1 MIRARAR
8 RAGRGETDLHS
19 AGPERGNRLRIERRR
34 FLDPATEQHRHV
46 WHHGAQ
52 HPGVE
57 VIEYGVEAQRADLA
71 NAAIINCLCMIENK
85 IAGLAQVKPPKP
97 DSDPHHFE
105 LSRFYVDAAYHGKG
119 IAPVLMQE
127 TLNIM
132 RARDARS
139 LWLSVWQG
147 SQQAIRF
154 YQKQGFVISGETIFM
169 IGDEPMN
176 DWLMTKEL

>member
-1 MIRARAR
+1 MSDMYFRAAIPDDANEIADFMTRNFLA
-8 RAGRGETDLHS
+8 AYGHS
-19 AGPERGNRLRIERRR
+19 SSPENIQKAVQ
-34 FLDPATEQHRHV
+34 DY
-46 WHHGAQ
+46 
-52 HPGVE
+52 
-57 VIEYGVEAQRADLA
+57 YGVEAQRADLA
-71 NAAIINCLCMIENK
+71 NAAIINCLCIIENK

-97 DSDPHHFE
+97 DTDPHRFE
-105 LSRFYVDAAYHGKG
+105 LSRFYVDALYHGLG

-127 TLNIM
+127 TLDIM

-154 YQKQGFVISGETIFM
+154 YQKQGFVISGDTIFM

>member
-1 MIRARAR
+1 MYFRAAIPDDANEIADFMTRNFLEAY
-8 RAGRGETDLHS
+8 GHS
-19 AGPERGNRLRIERRR
+19 SSPENIQKAVQ
-34 FLDPATEQHRHV
+34 DY
-46 WHHGAQ
+46 
-52 HPGVE
+52 
-57 VIEYGVEAQRADLA
+57 YGVEAQRADLA

-119 IAPVLMQE
+119 IAPVLMQQ
-127 TLNIM
+127 TLDTI
-132 RARDARS
+132 RDRDART

-154 YQKQGFVISGETIFM
+154 YQKQGFMISGDTIFM

>member
-1 MIRARAR
+1 MTDMYFRAAIPDDANEIADFMTRNFLA
-8 RAGRGETDLHS
+8 AYGHS
-19 AGPERGNRLRIERRR
+19 SSPENIQKAVQ
-34 FLDPATEQHRHV
+34 DY
-46 WHHGAQ
+46 
-52 HPGVE
+52 
-57 VIEYGVEAQRADLA
+57 YGVEAQRADLA

>member
-1 MIRARAR
+1 MTDMHFRAAIPEDANEIADFMTRNFLA
-8 RAGRGETDLHS
+8 AYGHS
-19 AGPERGNRLRIERRR
+19 SSPENIQK
-34 FLDPATEQHRHV
+34 A
-46 WHHGAQ
+46 
-52 HPGVE
+52 VE
-57 VIEYGVEAQRADLA
+57 DYYGVEAQRADLA
-71 NAAIINCLCMIENK
+71 NAAIVNCLCMIENK

-105 LSRFYVDAAYHGKG
+105 LSRFYVDAVYHGKG
-119 IAPVLMQE
+119 IAPLLMQQ
-127 TLNIM
+127 TLHTM

-176 DWLMTKEL
+176 DWLMSKDL

>member
-1 MIRARAR
+1 MYFRAAIPDDANEIADFMTRNFLA
-8 RAGRGETDLHS
+8 AYGHS
-19 AGPERGNRLRIERRR
+19 SSPENIQKAVQ
-34 FLDPATEQHRHV
+34 DY
-46 WHHGAQ
+46 
-52 HPGVE
+52 
-57 VIEYGVEAQRADLA
+57 YGVEAQRADLA
-71 NAAIINCLCMIENK
+71 NAAIINCLCIIENK

-97 DSDPHHFE
+97 DTDPHRFE
-105 LSRFYVDAAYHGKG
+105 LSRFYVDALYHGLG

-127 TLNIM
+127 TLDIM

-154 YQKQGFVISGETIFM
+154 YQKQGFVISGDTIFM

-176 DWLMTKEL
+176 DWLMTKAL

>member
-1 MIRARAR
+1 MTGMQFRHALPEDAVEIADFMTRNFLAAY
-8 RAGRGETDLHS
+8 GHS
-19 AGPERGNRLRIERRR
+19 ASRENVQKAVQ
-34 FLDPATEQHRHV
+34 DY
-46 WHHGAQ
+46 
-52 HPGVE
+52 
-57 VIEYGVEAQRADLA
+57 YGIEAQRADLA
-71 NAAIINCLCMIENK
+71 NEHIVNCLCIIDGK

-97 DSDPHHFE
+97 DTEPHRFE
-105 LSRFYVDAAYHGKG
+105 LSRFYVDAHYHGQG

-127 TLNIM
+127 TLDIM

-176 DWLMTKEL
+176 DWLMTKNL

>member
-1 MIRARAR
+1 MYFRAAIPDDANEIADFMTRNFLA
-8 RAGRGETDLHS
+8 AYGHS
-19 AGPERGNRLRIERRR
+19 SSPENIQKAVQ
-34 FLDPATEQHRHV
+34 DY
-46 WHHGAQ
+46 
-52 HPGVE
+52 
-57 VIEYGVEAQRADLA
+57 YGVEAQRADLA
-71 NAAIINCLCMIENK
+71 NAAIVNCLCVIENK

-97 DSDPHHFE
+97 DTDPHRFE
-105 LSRFYVDAAYHGKG
+105 LSRFYVDALYHGQC

-127 TLNIM
+127 TQDIIS
-132 RARDARS
+132 ARDARS

-154 YQKQGFVISGETIFM
+154 YQKQGFVISGDTIFM

>member
-1 MIRARAR
+1 MYFRAAIPDDANEIADFMTRNFLA
-8 RAGRGETDLHS
+8 AYGHS
-19 AGPERGNRLRIERRR
+19 SSPENIQKAVQ
-34 FLDPATEQHRHV
+34 DY
-46 WHHGAQ
+46 
-52 HPGVE
+52 
-57 VIEYGVEAQRADLA
+57 YGVEAQRADLA
-71 NAAIINCLCMIENK
+71 NSAIVNCLCMIENQ